1 MELSF
6 SPDDKKGKGK
16 GGKKG
21 GPKQQLPPAYD
32 LPEGCSIAPG
42 YNKTTKTKPGKV
54 VQNTTHMFV
63 CDD

>member
-6 SPDDKKGKGK
+6 SPDAKKGKGK
-16 GGKKG
+16 GGKG
-21 GPKQQLPPAYD
+21 GQKLQLPPAYD

-42 YNKTTKTKPGKV
+42 YNKKTKKKPGKV
-54 VQNTTHMFV
+54 ETNTTHMFV

>member
-6 SPDDKKGKGK
+6 SPDAKKGKPKGK
-16 GGKKG
+16 GGK
-21 GPKQQLPPAYD
+21 GPKIQLPPAYD
-32 LPEGCSIAPG
+32 LPEGCSVAPG
-42 YNKTTKTKPGKV
+42 YHKQTKTKPGKV